1 MMEKS
6 MEGILEFIKSV
17 ELKINKKFEELGHK
31 LNEIIEEINSQQR
44 SSSGAQETMLIREQ
58 KPSRSSTL
66 IR

>member
-31 LNEIIEEINSQQR
+31 LNEIIEEIKR
-44 SSSGAQETMLIREQ
+44 
-58 KPSRSSTL
+58 
-66 IR
+66 